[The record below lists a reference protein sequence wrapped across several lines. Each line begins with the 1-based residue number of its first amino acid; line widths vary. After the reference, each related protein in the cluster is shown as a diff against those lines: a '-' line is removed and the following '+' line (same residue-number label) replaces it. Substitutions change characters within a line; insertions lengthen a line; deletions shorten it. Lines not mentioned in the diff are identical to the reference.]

1 MLARVKAETEPSF
14 EEIYHR
20 EKQVIAGVIEAQ
32 KRLET
37 RQEQMRNPMEHRIL
51 DEKLLTPEQRAEI

>member
-14 EEIYHR
+14 EEVYHR
-20 EKQVIAGVIEAQ
+20 EKQIIEAVIEAQ

-37 RQEQMRNPMEHRIL
+37 RQAQMRNPMEHRML
-51 DEKLLTPEQRAEI
+51 DEKLLTPE